1 VEVRLVDTGSDQAAV
16 KGRVVRNDRMDAD
29 RAVVGIEFKDL
40 SERQLRDVILQMYC
54 DPSLWTQRPLADTSA
69 WRSFFLLGT
78 SLVHAFGKDIESL
91 RRRDPRSP
99 LEIPC
104 EVIARDVVLTGA
116 TENISQAG
124 LLIRLREGSRT
135 VPEVCSVRLIPGSDV
150 LTFQGR
156 IVWKAPKGMPVRAGV
171 RLDERVSPF
180 LISWMEFAKASRAG
194 SGGTG
199 R

>member
-1 VEVRLVDTGSDQAAV
+1 
-16 KGRVVRNDRMDAD
+16 M
-29 RAVVGIEFKDL
+29 
-40 SERQLRDVILQMYC
+40 
-54 DPSLWTQRPLADTSA
+54 
-69 WRSFFLLGT
+69 
-78 SLVHAFGKDIESL
+78 
-91 RRRDPRSP
+91 
-99 LEIPC
+99 
-104 EVIARDVVLTGA
+104 VLTGA

-135 VPEVCSVRLIPGSDV
+135 VPDVCSVRLIPGSDV

-180 LISWMEFAKASRAG
+180 LISWMEFAKASRPSG
-194 SGGTG
+194 GGTG